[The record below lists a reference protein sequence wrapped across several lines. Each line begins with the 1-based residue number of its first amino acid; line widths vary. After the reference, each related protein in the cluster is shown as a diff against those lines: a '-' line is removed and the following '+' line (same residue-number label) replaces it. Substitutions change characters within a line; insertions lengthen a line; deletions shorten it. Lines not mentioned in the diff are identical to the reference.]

1 MERFTLAQ
9 AAAWTHG
16 EMKGEAALT
25 AVTTDSRQ
33 IPPEALFLPIKG
45 ERFDAHDFIG
55 KAIEN
60 GAAAVMSHRENE
72 EYPVPALY
80 VENTSQ
86 ALLDLAGGYRTMC
99 GGKVVGVTGSV
110 GKTTTKEL
118 LYAVLSQGFRAQK
131 TEGNL
136 NNEIGLPLTL
146 MRMTRDTEVLVAE
159 MGMNHFG
166 ELSRMTAAAKPNL
179 AVITNIGTSH
189 IEFLGSREGIC
200 KAKLEILEGLQE
212 GGAAVLCGDE
222 PLLWDKRESLG
233 VKTVYFGIE
242 NPACDVRA
250 EHIMLSD
257 DCVRFTVTAFGR
269 SFPAE
274 IHTAGRHN
282 VYNALAAA
290 AVGAVLG
297 LSDREIA
304 DGLASFTDLHQSI
317 YRKDGY
323 MIIDACYNASPDS
336 VEASLDVLHELDV
349 TGRRF
354 AVLGGM
360 RELGAYQDEG
370 HLRCGRRAAACADV
384 LYALG
389 DGAEQYRDGAREAGM
404 PDGAIRIFSSH
415 EEMAQALRENARP
428 GDALLFKGSRYWAM
442 EKVLAGFFSAQENSD
457 RK

>member
-1 MERFTLAQ
+1 MQEFTLSQ
-9 AAAWTHG
+9 AAEWTNG
-16 EMKGEAALT
+16 RASVDAVITNVVRDAREAGPGSLFIAL
-25 AVTTDSRQ
+25 A
-33 IPPEALFLPIKG
+33 G
-45 ERFDAHDFIG
+45 ERFDGHDFIG
-55 KAIEN
+55 QAIER
-60 GAAAVMSHRENE
+60 GAAAVMTHRADET
-72 EYPVPALY
+72 YPVPALY
-80 VENTSQ
+80 VADTRQ
-86 ALLDLAGGYRTMC
+86 GLLDLAGGYRAQFDC
-99 GGKVVGVTGSV
+99 PVVAVTGSV
-110 GKTTTKEL
+110 GKTTTKEMIA
-118 LYAVLSQGFRAQK
+118 AVLSERYDTLK
-131 TEGNL
+131 TEGNY
-136 NNEIGLPLTL
+136 NNTVGMPLTAL
-146 MRMTRDTEVLVAE
+146 RMDENTEAAVFE
-159 MGMNHFG
+159 MGMSAFG
-166 ELSRMTAAAKPNL
+166 EIASMAACGQPNL
-179 AVITNIGTSH
+179 AVITMIGTSH

-200 KAKLEILEGLQE
+200 KAKLEILEGLRPD
-212 GGAAVLCGDE
+212 GTAVLCGDE

-257 DCVRFTVTAFGR
+257 DCVRFTITAFGR
-269 SFPAE
+269 RFPAE

-404 PDGAIRIFSSH
+404 PDDAIRLFSSP
-415 EEMAQALRENARP
+415 EEMAQALRENAQP